1 MGHGINVPQTKRT
14 NFRFDRSLSQSQ
26 NYKKI
31 ILQDI
36 YGMLKLLLTPL
47 NKISFVGL
55 NHLSTGRPS
64 CLCEDAIEW
73 SACDVSSYT

>member
-1 MGHGINVPQTKRT
+1 
-14 NFRFDRSLSQSQ
+14 
-26 NYKKI
+26 
-31 ILQDI
+31 
-36 YGMLKLLLTPL
+36 MLKLLLTPV

-64 CLCEDAIEW
+64 CLCEDAVEW